1 MTSQPLDVFTERE
14 GRVGRDSASAVQL
27 EIAGWMD
34 GTMDGR
40 VVGLVAHEPVLVLS
54 GSHNLV

>member
-14 GRVGRDSASAVQL
+14 GRVDSASAVQL